1 MFVSIRRYRLT
12 RGALDEL
19 VRRVDE
25 GFAEEIRSQ
34 PGFVSYEFVD
44 CGRGE
49 IMTISA
55 FETAE
60 QADRSR
66 DLAQRWTESNLR
78 DLEFARI
85 EAVRGEV
92 RVSRAADEVLRSVHA
107 GTSSR

>member
-12 RGALDEL
+12 RGAMDEL
-19 VRRVDE
+19 VRRVDD
-25 GFAEEIRSQ
+25 GFSEEVRLQ

-44 CGRGE
+44 CGGGE
-49 IMTISA
+49 IMTISR

-60 QADRSR
+60 QAEHSR
-66 DLAQRWTESNLR
+66 ELAQRWTEEHLR

-92 RVSRAADEVLRSVHA
+92 RVSRAADEALRPVHA
-107 GTSSR
+107 ETSSG